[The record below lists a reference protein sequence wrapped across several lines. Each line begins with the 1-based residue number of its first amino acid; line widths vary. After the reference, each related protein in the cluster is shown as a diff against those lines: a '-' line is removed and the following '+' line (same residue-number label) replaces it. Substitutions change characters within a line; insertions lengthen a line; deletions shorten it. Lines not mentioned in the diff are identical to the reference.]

1 MVAAVGRNV
10 VLWSTTRSTRLG
22 SVHPFSHPSGVCGSG
37 DGAQLA
43 VMSTAGDGV
52 VLDGET
58 LGLQSSMPA
67 LAGEDSCG
75 PLMSRD
81 RSIVLQAGQLAFA
94 VVAVIWAIT
103 RF

>member
-1 MVAAVGRNV
+1 
-10 VLWSTTRSTRLG
+10 
-22 SVHPFSHPSGVCGSG
+22 
-37 DGAQLA
+37 
-43 VMSTAGDGV
+43 V